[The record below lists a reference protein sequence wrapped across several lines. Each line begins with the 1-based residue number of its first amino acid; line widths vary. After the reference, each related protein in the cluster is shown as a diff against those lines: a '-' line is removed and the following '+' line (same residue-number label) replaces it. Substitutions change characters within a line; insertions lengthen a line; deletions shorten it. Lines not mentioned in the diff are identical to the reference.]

1 MRRLIKKVIHL
12 NRNRKQ
18 LGEMVLVVSMIYTY
32 LLYNSVIRGQA
43 NEQKTTAS
51 SDNQINN

>member
-1 MRRLIKKVIHL
+1 
-12 NRNRKQ
+12 
-18 LGEMVLVVSMIYTY
+18 MVLVVSMIYTY

>member
-1 MRRLIKKVIHL
+1 VRRLIRKVIKL

-32 LLYNSVIRGQA
+32 LLVNNVIRGQA
-43 NEQKTTAS
+43 YEQETPTRT
-51 SDNQINN
+51 DNQINN

>member
-1 MRRLIKKVIHL
+1 VRRLIRKVIHL

-32 LLYNSVIRGQA
+32 LLLNNVIRGQTY
-43 NEQKTTAS
+43 EQETTAGT
-51 SDNQINN
+51 DN